1 MAELTVWYCTG
12 GIHSLFCSLPTI
24 QSMESLNA
32 SNAAQVKYRSSALA
46 DTLETIRVR
55 SAQVY
60 LQVKFLGYSTA
71 MDEYEQRKLR
81 IFNQINFFQ
90 LIAGLFLPLLGMA
103 LPGKIPSAAWG
114 IACWPAGVSVV
125 VLMLNYFRHYKA
137 SLYAYF
143 ILYPFCTC
151 LVYLNGMNPGIELH
165 FILFVILSVFFL
177 QDFGYMLFAIGFSMV
192 SFFILSVVLDHYTYE
207 VGNENKLVFLLY
219 KAVSLMF
226 IFYGLYLVKKENSIY
241 QFNILTKQKH
251 LADKNAEIE
260 KQKEIIS
267 EKARQLEKQKEELAD
282 LNTFKNKLFSIISHD
297 LKSPM
302 YALRNLFQ
310 NMHQYDLPAQE
321 VKEMVP
327 DVLKDLN
334 YTTSLM
340 ENLLHWAKSQMQA
353 DVVYPQDINI
363 GRLVED
369 VSNLLRLQLEA
380 KNIYT
385 QVLVKEDVFVCAD
398 KDMIHLVLRN
408 LLSNAIKFTP
418 EKGHIEIGFNDL
430 GSFVEIYVHDSGVG
444 ISEDALSKIRQHIF
458 YTTTGTSSETGT
470 GLGLMLCNEFL
481 SKNGSCL
488 EIESTVGQ
496 GSLFSFTLPKLEGH
510 QLKVGAEACEA

>member
-1 MAELTVWYCTG
+1 
-12 GIHSLFCSLPTI
+12 
-24 QSMESLNA
+24 MESLHA
-32 SNAAQVKYRSSALA
+32 SETSQVRYRSSALA
-46 DTLETIRVR
+46 ETLETIKVR

-60 LQVKFLGYSTA
+60 LQVKFLGYSHT
-71 MDEYEQRKLR
+71 MDDYEQRKLR

-90 LIAGLFLPLLGMA
+90 LLAGLIIPLAGMA
-103 LPGKIPSAAWG
+103 LPGEIPAFAWM
-114 IACWPAGVSVV
+114 IACWPAGVSMV
-125 VLMLNYFRHYKA
+125 VLGLNKFRQYQA
-137 SLYAYF
+137 SLYTYF
-143 ILYPFCTC
+143 ILYPLCTC
-151 LVYLNGMNPGIELH
+151 LVYLNGMNPGIELY

-177 QDFGYMLFAIGFSMV
+177 QDLGFMLFAIGFSMI
-192 SFFILSVVLDHYTYE
+192 SFFILSVVLDRFTYE
-207 VGNENKLVFLLY
+207 VEKDNKVIYLLS
-219 KAVSLMF
+219 KVVSLSF
-226 IFYGLYLVKKENSIY
+226 IFYGLFLVKKEATIY

-251 LADKNAEIE
+251 LADQNTEIE

-267 EKARQLEKQKEELAD
+267 EKANQLEKQKEELAD
-282 LNTFKNKLFSIISHD
+282 LNAFKNKLFSIISHD

-310 NMHQYDLPAQE
+310 NMHQYDLPAEE
-321 VKEMVP
+321 VKGLVP

-340 ENLLHWAKSQMQA
+340 ENLLLWAKSQMQA
-353 DVVYPQDINI
+353 DVVYLQDINI
-363 GRLVED
+363 GHLVND
-369 VSNLLRLQLEA
+369 VANLLRLQLEA
-380 KNIYT
+380 KKIYT
-385 QVLVKEDVFVCAD
+385 QVLVQEDVFVCAD

-430 GSFVEIYVHDSGVG
+430 HSFVEIYVHDSGVG
-444 ISEDALSKIRQHIF
+444 ISEEALNKIRQQIF

-481 SKNGSCL
+481 AKNASSL
-488 EIESTVGQ
+488 QIESKVGH

-510 QLKVGAEACEA
+510 QLKVGADVCEA